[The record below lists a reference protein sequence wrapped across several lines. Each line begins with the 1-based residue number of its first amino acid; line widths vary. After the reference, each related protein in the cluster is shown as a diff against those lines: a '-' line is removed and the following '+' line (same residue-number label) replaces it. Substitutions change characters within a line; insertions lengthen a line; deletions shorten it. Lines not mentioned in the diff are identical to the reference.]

1 MDRLES
7 LGLLNERYIPLE
19 ELDRKHYKDKSSY
32 YRLQVGFNVKIMEG
46 LTVDLR
52 YQTENTQI
60 KDRQLYDKDSYYV
73 RNMVNDA
80 TTVDAKT
87 GEITQNIPSGGQLL
101 QLEEDIYSY
110 TMRGQVNFNRIFKEI
125 HSVVAL
131 AGAERRLIRDTKTS
145 VTRWDMMITALVINL
160 LILMK

>member
-52 YQTENTQI
+52 YQTENTRLRI
-60 KDRQLYDKDSYYV
+60 DSC
-73 RNMVNDA
+73 M
-80 TTVDAKT
+80 
-87 GEITQNIPSGGQLL
+87 I
-101 QLEEDIYSY
+101 
-110 TMRGQVNFNRIFKEI
+110 RI
-125 HSVVAL
+125 
-131 AGAERRLIRDTKTS
+131 LI
-145 VTRWDMMITALVINL
+145 M
-160 LILMK
+160 